1 MNPERN
7 HPNEPYGCEA
17 RKGIGARKGRGSV
30 LTAGLIMS
38 RPGYSESLSVR
49 LASFGVDCKRKGSGG
64 LCRKPRSC
72 VNPDESG
79 TGFCPEG
86 NGKSGLRVTSLPPSA
101 TTENRDRHKP
111 DRCAGLS
118 LSRFPGRCRRALV
131 CQAYHIV
138 HVFRL
143 SAANPER
150 SKTLRKRGLA
160 PAQAQRR
167 RCPSP
172 FSPWKSKEIP
182 APQCPGFFHLSRLK
196 TVH

>member
-1 MNPERN
+1 MNPKKPPERTL
-7 HPNEPYGCEA
+7 GM
-17 RKGIGARKGRGSV
+17 RGKKSDGVRKGRGSV

-38 RPGYSESLSVR
+38 FPGYTESLRSLSVR
-49 LASFGVDCKRKGSGG
+49 LATVGVDCKRKGSGG

-72 VNPDESG
+72 VNPDESR
-79 TGFCPEG
+79 TGFCPDG

-150 SKTLRKRGLA
+150 SKTLKNGDWIRRKRSADGARPRFRPGSQRRSRHLSA
-160 PAQAQRR
+160 PASSI
-167 RCPSP
+167 C
-172 FSPWKSKEIP
+172 
-182 APQCPGFFHLSRLK
+182 HD
-196 TVH
+196 